1 MGGDVK
7 TENAVQEKSFAFAV
21 RIVNLYKHLAKEH
34 RAAVLFRQILK
45 SGTSIGANVEE
56 ALVGVSRAD
65 FASKIAIA
73 YKETRETI
81 YWLRLFKATG
91 YLSQEEFDG
100 IMSDAEELHRIITAI
115 QLGLKRNAVHNS

>member
-1 MGGDVK
+1 MGGEVK
-7 TENAVQEKSFAFAV
+7 TENAVQEKSLAFAV
-21 RIVNLYKHLAKEH
+21 RIVNLYKHLA
-34 RAAVLFRQILK
+34 
-45 SGTSIGANVEE
+45 
-56 ALVGVSRAD
+56 
-65 FASKIAIA
+65 
-73 YKETRETI
+73 KETRETI